1 MPDRLPLV
9 YHSNYVCP
17 LPEGHR
23 FPMPK
28 FGLVNEILRDEGI
41 AGDDNTFVPEIADE
55 ELLTSVHTQDYV
67 RSFLEGTLSGD
78 AMRRMG
84 LPWSRALA
92 KRTCTA
98 VGGTLLTARLS
109 LEHGVAC
116 NMAGGTHH
124 AHPGFGSGF
133 CIFNDLAVAARTL
146 TQEGEVSRVLVLDLD
161 VHQGDGTAA
170 AFHDDPS
177 VFTFSMHC
185 QSNFPFRKTPGD
197 MDVGLPDGMGG
208 DAYLERLARE
218 LPVLLDA
225 AGPDLVLY
233 DAGVDVF
240 SGDRLGKLDLSLSDI
255 AERDRMVFAF
265 FRRRGIPLAG
275 VIGGG
280 YDRDVRALADR
291 HCTLHRSACTVY
303 GIEALGASA

>member
-9 YHSNYVCP
+9 YHPDYVCP

-28 FGLVNEILRDEGI
+28 FGMVNEILRAEGI
-41 AGDDNTFVPEIADE
+41 AGDDNTFQPDIADE
-55 ELLTSVHTQDYV
+55 TLLSCVHTPVYV
-67 RSFLEGTLSGD
+67 HAFLTGALTD
-78 AMRRMG
+78 AEQRRTG
-84 LPWSRALA
+84 LPWSEALA
-92 KRTCTA
+92 RRTCTA
-98 VGGTLLTARLS
+98 VGGTLLTSRLA
-109 LEHGVAC
+109 LEHGIAC

-146 TQEGEVSRVLVLDLD
+146 VREGAAATVLILDLD

-170 AFHDDPS
+170 AFQNDPA

-185 QSNFPFRKTPGD
+185 QSNFPFRKTAGD
-197 MDVGLPDGMGG
+197 MDIGLPDGMNGE
-208 DAYLERLARE
+208 AYLSRLKHE
-218 LPVLLDA
+218 LPGLLDA
-225 AGPDLVLY
+225 ARPDLVLY

-240 SGDRLGKLDLSLSDI
+240 SGDRLGKLDLSLADI
-255 AERDRMVFAF
+255 AARDAMVIAF
-265 FRRRGIPLAG
+265 FRERGIPLAG

-280 YDRDVRALADR
+280 YDRDVHALADR
-291 HCTLHRSACTVY
+291 HCTLHRSACRVH